1 MEWDN
6 FEQHFPKIFPVT
18 LATTNNIISNIF
30 GTPYI
35 FGELNIFHCYYSLLS
50 NVVFMKCK

>member
-18 LATTNNIISNIF
+18 LATNNIISNIF

-35 FGELNIFHCYYSLLS
+35 FGELNIFHLLLQ
-50 NVVFMKCK
+50 FT